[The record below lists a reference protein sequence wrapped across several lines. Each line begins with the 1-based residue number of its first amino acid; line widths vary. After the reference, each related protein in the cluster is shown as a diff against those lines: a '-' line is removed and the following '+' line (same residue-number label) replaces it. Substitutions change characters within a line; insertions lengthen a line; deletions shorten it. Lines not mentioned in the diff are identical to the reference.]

1 MAAQRISGRFIRPAL
16 IGGPLLIACVVCA
29 GTAHADEASYHT
41 HLHNIGIDF
50 GDPALVHEGRI
61 ICEEVSSGANPR
73 VMQSLILTDNQQ
85 QLSPRQADAIVDYA
99 LVDLCPRA

>member
-29 GTAHADEASYHT
+29 GTAHADEATYIT
-41 HLHNIGIDF
+41 HQHNIGIDF